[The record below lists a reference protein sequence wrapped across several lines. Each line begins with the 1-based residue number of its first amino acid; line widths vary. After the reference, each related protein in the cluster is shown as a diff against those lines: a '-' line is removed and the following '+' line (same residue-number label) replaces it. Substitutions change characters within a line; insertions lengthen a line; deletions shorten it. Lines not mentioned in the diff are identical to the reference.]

1 MTALQWIIKEAK
13 ILRKKSPKMEW
24 KKAVAQASAIYSSK
38 HKGKSPV
45 GKKKSAK
52 KVVHKKAAKKV
63 VKVNSKYKHP
73 KYHLHN
79 INTKENIVSFA
90 NIKDAKEFLQDAKQ
104 RGLNV
109 KITSAK
115 KVGTVKRKVVRKKT
129 AKKKPSERAVLK
141 SIQHAVKVQ
150 KSHMGNIGSV
160 NKEALKRYENNLNQI
175 FNIEKHLR
183 AMTNMSK
190 DKGYNLE
197 NRKQFKLNASAY
209 KKYLSELKTHAR
221 ELKKHI

>member
-1 MTALQWIIKEAK
+1 MTALQQIIKEAK
-13 ILRKKSPKMEW
+13 ILRKKNPKIEW
-24 KKAVAQASAIYSSK
+24 KKAVAQASAIYASK

-45 GKKKSAK
+45 GKKHK
-52 KVVHKKAAKKV
+52 KVGKVTLKKSNLFKGDERYIIMNDGHKHLEGKPFFKQTAKDVASALRKVKAKRKKAAKKV
-63 VKVNSKYKHP
+63 
-73 KYHLHN
+73 
-79 INTKENIVSFA
+79 
-90 NIKDAKEFLQDAKQ
+90 
-104 RGLNV
+104 
-109 KITSAK
+109 
-115 KVGTVKRKVVRKKT
+115 GTIKRKVVRKKA
-129 AKKKPSERAVLK
+129 AKKRKPSERTVLK
-141 SIQHAVKVQ
+141 SIKHAVKVQ

>member
-1 MTALQWIIKEAK
+1 MNDGHKHLEGKPFFKQTAKDVASA
-13 ILRKKSPKMEW
+13 LRKV
-24 KKAVAQASAIYSSK
+24 KAK
-38 HKGKSPV
+38 R
-45 GKKKSAK
+45 
-52 KVVHKKAAKKV
+52 KKAAKKV
-63 VKVNSKYKHP
+63 
-73 KYHLHN
+73 
-79 INTKENIVSFA
+79 
-90 NIKDAKEFLQDAKQ
+90 
-104 RGLNV
+104 
-109 KITSAK
+109 
-115 KVGTVKRKVVRKKT
+115 GTIKRKVVRKKA
-129 AKKKPSERAVLK
+129 AKKRKPSERTVLK